1 MRCKKVLVI
10 LLCIVMLCSGCNAR
24 NNQNGVTS
32 DNDTY
37 NLQENRDEFNYVH
50 TDTDC
55 NIDEHATN
63 ISTDILSDI
72 PSYSGEPYVEINHN
86 IPNFTDGEKE
96 SRTAF
101 ELYSELD
108 ELGRCGE
115 AYANICQELMPTEER
130 GEIGHIKPSGWQ
142 LIKYDIVDGNYLY
155 NRCHLIAYQ
164 LAGENANEKN
174 LITGTRY
181 FNVTGMLTFENQVA
195 EYVKATGNHVLYRV
209 TPIYNGNDLVAAGVQ
224 MEAYSVEDD
233 GSGICFNVFV
243 YNVQPG
249 ISIDYATGESRLIAG
264 SDGSD
269 TGNVP
274 NESASD
280 YMTDVNAA
288 DTKTEHVSE
297 DNASDMKESY
307 ISEDNTLKENAGK
320 NDADKQTYIL
330 NKNTKKFHLP
340 TCESVSDIKE
350 ENKKEV
356 VGSRKEIM
364 DEGYVPC
371 KRCNP

>member
-10 LLCIVMLCSGCNAR
+10 LLCIVMLCSGCNAQ

-63 ISTDILSDI
+63 ISTDILSDM
-72 PSYSGEPYVEINHN
+72 PSYSGEPYVELNHN
-86 IPNFTDGEKE
+86 IPNFTLEEKE
-96 SRTAF
+96 NIIAF
-101 ELYSELD
+101 ERYSELD

-115 AYANICQELMPTEER
+115 AYANVCQELMPTEER

-209 TPIYNGNDLVAAGVQ
+209 TPIYHENDLVAAGVQ
-224 MEAYSVEDD
+224 MEAYSVEDE
-233 GSGICFNVFV
+233 GTGICFNVFV

-249 ISIDYATGESRLIAG
+249 ISIDYATGESSLIAG
-264 SDGSD
+264 SDGLD
-269 TGNVP
+269 TGNVS
-274 NESASD
+274 NESASG
-280 YMTDVNAA
+280 YMTDINA
-288 DTKTEHVSE
+288 
-297 DNASDMKESY
+297 
-307 ISEDNTLKENAGK
+307 
-320 NDADKQTYIL
+320 ADKQTYIL
-330 NKNTKKFHLP
+330 NNNTKKFHLP

-350 ENKKEV
+350 KNKKEV
-356 VGSRKEIM
+356 TGSRKEIM